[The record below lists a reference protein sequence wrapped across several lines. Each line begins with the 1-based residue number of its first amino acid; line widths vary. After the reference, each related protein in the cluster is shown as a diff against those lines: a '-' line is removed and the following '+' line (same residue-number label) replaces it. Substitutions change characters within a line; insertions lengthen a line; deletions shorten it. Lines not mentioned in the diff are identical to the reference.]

1 MIPGLLRYADDIE
14 LGTQVVMITTKGEAI
29 AIGHA
34 QMTTAQMSTCDHGVV
49 AKLKR
54 VIMERDTYPRRWGLG
69 PKATE
74 KKKLVAAGKLDKYG
88 RPNENTPDEWK
99 KSYKD
104 LGGKTETHIKEDSK
118 AADVIAKQLGQ
129 KPAAAAAS
137 SSSSAAAPAA
147 TPSGEAAPEEKKKKE
162 KKKDKTAEAGAA
174 APSSEE
180 AEKAAKKAEKK
191 KRKAEEIAAAAPAAA
206 GAPAEDEE
214 AARAA
219 KKARKEAKKASKAAD
234 A

>member
-1 MIPGLLRYADDIE
+1 MVPGLLRYADEIE

-74 KKKLVAAGKLDKYG
+74 KKKLVAAGQLDKYG
-88 RPNENTPDEWK
+88 RVNEKTPETWV

-104 LGGKTETHIKEDSK
+104 LSGKTETHIKEDNK
-118 AADVIAKQLGQ
+118 AAAVIAKQLGQ
-129 KPAAAAAS
+129 AAPAAAATS
-137 SSSSAAAPAA
+137 TSSAASASGDSKDEKTPAGA
-147 TPSGEAAPEEKKKKE
+147 EKKKKKDKSGEAAPAAAA
-162 KKKDKTAEAGAA
+162 DGDAEA
-174 APSSEE
+174 
-180 AEKAAKKAEKK
+180 AAKKEKK
-191 KRKAEEIAAAAPAAA
+191 KRKAEDAAAAGAAPAAD
-206 GAPAEDEE
+206 DEE

-219 KKARKEAKKASKAAD
+219 KKAKKEAKKKAKEAES
-234 A
+234 AAE